1 MILKG
6 EEFSKKK
13 LVKSYFRVIFENL
26 PHYYLGSAFFKNLGV
41 TMKGERGKR
50 GREGSVTKGNLTF
63 FCNK

>member
-41 TMKGERGKR
+41 TMKRER
-50 GREGSVTKGNLTF
+50 GREGSVIKGNLTF
-63 FCNK
+63 FGNK

>member
-41 TMKGERGKR
+41 TMKEEKGEG
-50 GREGSVTKGNLTF
+50 GVGS
-63 FCNK
+63 